1 MGPDCYRVRKQ
12 RRTYRFMTQKAFGID
27 ISAYQ
32 YAEGKLIDFD
42 WMKGKSPVKFV
53 ACRAGISWGYT
64 DKWFARN
71 WSELRRVDLPRM
83 AYHVLYFEEDAQ
95 RQVDHF
101 LKLTAPQEGEKL
113 VLDLELDHGLSKSVI
128 TSTTKKAIEAIER
141 SVGQKPVLYSRAMWL
156 DEKIAQEDLPEDIE
170 LWLAQYLYPRPAP
183 EFTEEHPGP
192 PRLPKVLKNWKFH
205 QTGEKASGSAVGVGS
220 RYCDY
225 DRFNGDEVSM
235 RKWFGLGAEPL
246 SLEDRLEALERRVV
260 LLEARSG

>member
-1 MGPDCYRVRKQ
+1 MI
-12 RRTYRFMTQKAFGID
+12 QKAFGID

-71 WSELRRVDLPRM
+71 WSELRRVELPRM

-95 RQVDHF
+95 KQVDHF

-156 DEKIAQEDLPEDIE
+156 DDKIAQEDLPADIE
-170 LWLAQYLYPRPAP
+170 LWLAQYLYPKPYPA
-183 EFTEEHPGP
+183 FTEEHPGP
-192 PRLPKVLKNWKFH
+192 PRLPKRLKNWKIQ
-205 QTGEKASGSAVGVGS
+205 QTGEKGNGAAVSVGS
-220 RYCDY
+220 YYCDY
-225 DRFNGDEVSM
+225 DRFNGDEAALM
-235 RKWFGLGAEPL
+235 AWFGRGTTDKT
-246 SLEDRLEALERRVV
+246 LEDRVSALETRVT
-260 LLEARSG
+260 LLEQMTR

>member
-1 MGPDCYRVRKQ
+1 M
-12 RRTYRFMTQKAFGID
+12 MTQKAFGID

-42 WMKGKSPVKFV
+42 WMKEKGPVKFA

-71 WSELRRVDLPRM
+71 WSELRRVNLPRM
-83 AYHVLYFEEDAQ
+83 AYHVVYFEEDAQ

-101 LKLTAPQEGEKL
+101 LKLTAPQKGEKL
-113 VLDLELDHGLSKSVI
+113 VLDLELDHGSSKAVI
-128 TSTTKKAIEAIER
+128 TSATRKAVEAIER
-141 SVGQKPVLYSRAMWL
+141 SVGQKPVLYSQAMWL
-156 DEKIAQEDLPEDIE
+156 DEKVAQEELPADIE

-183 EFTEEHPGP
+183 EYTEEHPGP

-205 QTGEKASGSAVGVGS
+205 QTGERGSGSAVGVGS

-225 DRFNGDEVSM
+225 DRFNGDEKAM
-235 RKWFGLGAEPL
+235 RKWFGFEETTL
-246 SLEDRLEALERRVV
+246 SIEERLEALEARVAR
-260 LLEARSG
+260 LEMAG